1 MRATLIWMC
10 ILALLAAA
18 NGKAPKSAKPAVK
31 GGAVV
36 PRRYLLG
43 QEAGAEKA
51 KKKPAASK
59 PKPAVTD
66 RKPLSR
72 LLPERWQV

>member
-1 MRATLIWMC
+1 MRATLMWVC

-18 NGKAPKSAKPAVK
+18 NGKAPESKPAVK